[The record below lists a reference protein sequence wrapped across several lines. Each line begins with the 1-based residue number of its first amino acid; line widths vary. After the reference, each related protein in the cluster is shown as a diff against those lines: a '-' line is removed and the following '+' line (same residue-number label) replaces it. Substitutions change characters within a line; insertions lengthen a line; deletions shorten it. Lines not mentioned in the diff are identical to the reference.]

1 MSFRMF
7 FKNVFC
13 ELHFTAINFILIF
26 AKMQPRN
33 NKISTVTICF
43 NDLEEL
49 KRTCKSVD
57 MQTEKPDEHLII
69 NASTKP
75 DIDDYLRS
83 IILPNYRRWEN
94 IKDEHIS
101 ASFNEGVLRSKD
113 EVIHLLNA
121 GDEYYDESI
130 IKRVSDEFE
139 KDDTLMWTHGNY
151 VQHRGGAWI
160 VTGKAFNPEHLYRG
174 ISTIGHPTMFVKREL
189 YNKYGLFDKNKRIAM
204 DYDFIVRIADE
215 KFKHIDYPI
224 VKFYPGG
231 TSSEKQALGKRE
243 EKESYIK
250 YRGNSLK
257 MQLWFLRSNL
267 LDKITNT
274 KLGAKLFQLKN
285 KNKVLKQ

>member
-1 MSFRMF
+1 
-7 FKNVFC
+7 
-13 ELHFTAINFILIF
+13 
-26 AKMQPRN
+26 
-33 NKISTVTICF
+33 
-43 NDLEEL
+43 
-49 KRTCKSVD
+49 
-57 MQTEKPDEHLII
+57 
-69 NASTKP
+69 
-75 DIDDYLRS
+75 
-83 IILPNYRRWEN
+83 
-94 IKDEHIS
+94 
-101 ASFNEGVLRSKD
+101 
-113 EVIHLLNA
+113 
-121 GDEYYDESI
+121 
-130 IKRVSDEFE
+130 
-139 KDDTLMWTHGNY
+139 
-151 VQHRGGAWI
+151 
-160 VTGKAFNPEHLYRG
+160 
-174 ISTIGHPTMFVKREL
+174 MFVKREL
-189 YNKYGLFDKNKRIAM
+189 YDKYGLFDKNKRIAM

>member
-1 MSFRMF
+1 
-7 FKNVFC
+7 
-13 ELHFTAINFILIF
+13 
-26 AKMQPRN
+26 MQPRKY
-33 NKISTVTICF
+33 KISTVTICF

-57 MQTEKPDEHLII
+57 MQTQKPDEHLII

-75 DIDDYLRS
+75 DIDGYLKS
-83 IILPNYRRWEN
+83 TELPEYRRWEN

-101 ASFNEGVLRSKD
+101 ASFNEGILRSKGQ
-113 EVIHLLNA
+113 VIHLLNA

-130 IKRVSDEFE
+130 VKRVSEEFE
-139 KDDTLMWTHGNY
+139 KDDALKWTHGNY
-151 VQHRGGAWI
+151 LQYRGGAWV

-189 YNKYGLFDKNKRIAM
+189 YNKHGLFDKNKRIAM